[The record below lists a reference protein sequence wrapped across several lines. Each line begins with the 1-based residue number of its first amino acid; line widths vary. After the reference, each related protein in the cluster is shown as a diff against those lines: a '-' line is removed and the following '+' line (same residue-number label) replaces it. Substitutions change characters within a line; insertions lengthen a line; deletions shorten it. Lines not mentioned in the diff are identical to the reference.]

1 MTLWKRKNYNDSKK
15 TSSGQEMKGGAMPR
29 QRTEDFGDRETILYD
44 TVVADTYHHM
54 FVKTHITY
62 KTKNEP

>member
-15 TSSGQEMKGGAMPR
+15 TSSGQEMKEGAMPR
-29 QRTEDFGDRETILYD
+29 QRTEDLGDRETILYD

>member
-15 TSSGQEMKGGAMPR
+15 TSSGREMKGGAMLR

-44 TVVADTYHHM
+44 TVVADTYHYM
-54 FVKTHITY
+54 FAKTHITY
-62 KTKNEP
+62 KKKNDP